1 MRLACIRADNCLGGS
16 GLGGQK
22 IGGVC
27 MRLKLSLVTYCVGLH
42 GKDAEPGHSIIVEHV
57 ISGMNFFEVIFQNNS
72 LARGRNPG

>member
-1 MRLACIRADNCLGGS
+1 
-16 GLGGQK
+16 
-22 IGGVC
+22 